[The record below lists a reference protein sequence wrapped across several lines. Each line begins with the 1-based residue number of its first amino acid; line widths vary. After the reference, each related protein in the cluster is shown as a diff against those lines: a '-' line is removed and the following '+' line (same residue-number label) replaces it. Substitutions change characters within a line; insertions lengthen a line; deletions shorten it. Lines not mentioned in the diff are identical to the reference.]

1 MSENLIALLASP
13 VILLVVREVYKD
25 VRAWIKVKRD
35 KKPFKKA
42 FLDISQIYQ
51 EMNNLMVSVNA
62 GRVLLL
68 RSHNGGGKP
77 TIGKPLYS
85 TAEYEVYQ
93 SGTISVK
100 DNWKGE
106 PLDESYI
113 RMLSRLQEQ
122 NELILKLGKIEDG
135 LPKRVYFHGHVLASK
150 IYKIHEDEK
159 SFYYLSINFNMPKDI
174 EDPNFSEVCRPFITR
189 IKALFNDK
197 G

>member
-25 VRAWIKVKRD
+25 VREWTKRRRD

-77 TIGKPLYS
+77 KIGKPLYS

-93 SGTISVK
+93 NGTSSVK

-106 PLDESYI
+106 VLDESYI
-113 RMLSRLQEQ
+113 RMLSNLQTE
-122 NELILKLGKIEDG
+122 NELILKLADIEDG
-135 LPKRVYFHGHVLASK
+135 LLRRVYFHGHVLASK
-150 IYKIHEDEK
+150 VYKIHEDEK